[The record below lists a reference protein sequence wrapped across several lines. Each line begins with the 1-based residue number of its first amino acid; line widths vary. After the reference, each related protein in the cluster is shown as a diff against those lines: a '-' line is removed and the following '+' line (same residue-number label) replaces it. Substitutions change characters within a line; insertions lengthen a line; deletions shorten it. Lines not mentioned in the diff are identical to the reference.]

1 MLVDPTLNPRVAWP
15 HSAAIFCWIAY
26 ASLLLLGWSTLSKCT
41 TPPDRRASH
50 SCPAKS
56 VISPRELLINLGIMA
71 HCAFDLGRQYGRAA
85 ELRDAR
91 LCGQEKAHE
100 ARRVSSRDGGGGAVV
115 STGSS
120 DRAALS
126 EGGSSGRSS
135 SVSDR
140 RDVAHL
146 LPAAVVQSV

>member
-1 MLVDPTLNPRVAWP
+1 MPRL
-15 HSAAIFCWIAY
+15 AAAHKR
-26 ASLLLLGWSTLSKCT
+26 L
-41 TPPDRRASH
+41 
-50 SCPAKS
+50 
-56 VISPRELLINLGIMA
+56 REPLINSGLWHTAPLIR
-71 HCAFDLGRQYGRAA
+71 GRQHGRAA

-91 LCGQEKAHE
+91 LCGQEEAHE
-100 ARRVSSRDGGGGAVV
+100 ARRVSNRDGGGGAVV
-115 STGSS
+115 SAGSS

-126 EGGSSGRSS
+126 EGGSSGRPS